1 MGRVV
6 HPKGDKFEKFILQVK
21 RNEQWRDLS
30 DATSL
35 EGILMQEDKL
45 HGYKE
50 NVSSKVTTR
59 ILSEYTS
66 GKRYYVNRDYTI
78 PRDNDQTE

>member
-6 HPKGDKFEKFILQVK
+6 HPNGDRFERFVLQKKTANGWNDV
-21 RNEQWRDLS
+21 S
-30 DATSL
+30 TATSL
-35 EGILMQEDKL
+35 EGILMQEDTL
-45 HGYKE
+45 HD
-50 NVSSKVTTR
+50 NHTTTTR

-78 PRDNDQTE
+78 PRDVAA